1 MVPGKRFVMRV
12 KTTGLGLGSSQH
24 CGCSY
29 GLYTGSEHERSL
41 TIMKLCY
48 FDSFSGISGD
58 MTVGALLDAGADWKA
73 LQDALHSLE
82 LNAQFRLEKTKR
94 KGIAASKFS
103 VDGGEQK
110 AHRHLP
116 HIEKIIRAANL
127 TERARNNALAVF
139 RKLGEAEA
147 KSHSVPIEKV
157 HFHEVGAV
165 DSICDI
171 VGACV
176 ALDLLGIEEVRSSRI
191 NVGSGTVNTEHGVL
205 PVPAP
210 ATAEMLRGLPIYS
223 AGPEAELTTPTGAAL
238 ISTLAVGFGGAPAIR
253 MLSQGFG
260 AGDKDFPGQANVLRV
275 LVGEKTFASEAT
287 IVSVIEANI
296 DDSTP
301 QVLGYAMDRLFEAG
315 ALDVTLTPIF
325 MKKNRPATAISVL
338 AEQNRAEQLAAILF
352 AETST
357 LGMRVTQAERRVL
370 ARSMAEVQTRNG
382 AVRIKYTDTGSFTP
396 EYEDCRR
403 IATEKNIPLRI
414 VMAEAAEAFQ
424 KERSSNH

>member
-1 MVPGKRFVMRV
+1 
-12 KTTGLGLGSSQH
+12 
-24 CGCSY
+24 
-29 GLYTGSEHERSL
+29 
-41 TIMKLCY
+41 MKICY

-58 MTVGALLDAGADWKA
+58 MTVGALVDAGADWQA
-73 LQDALHSLE
+73 LESALHSLQ
-82 LNAQFRLEKTKR
+82 LGASFRLEKTKR
-94 KGIAASKFS
+94 KGIAASKFT

-116 HIEKIIRAANL
+116 HIEKIIVSGNL
-127 TERARNNALAVF
+127 TNLARKNALAVF

-147 KSHSVPIEKV
+147 KSHDVPIEKV

-176 ALDLLGIEEVRSSRI
+176 ALDLLGIDEVRSSRI

-238 ISTLAVGFGGAPAIR
+238 ISTLAAGFGGPPAIR

-260 AGDKDFPGQANVLRV
+260 AGDKDFPSQANVLRV
-275 LVGEKTFASEAT
+275 LVGEKTQAAEAT
-287 IVSVIEANI
+287 TVSVIEANI

-301 QVLGYAMDRLFEAG
+301 QVLGYAMDRLMDAG
-315 ALDVTLTPIF
+315 ALDVTLTPVF

-338 AEQNRAEQLAAILF
+338 AGQDKLEQLASILF

-357 LGMRVTQAERRVL
+357 LGLRVTQAERRVL
-370 ARSMAEVQTRNG
+370 ARSIAEVETSHG
-382 AVRIKYTDTGSFTP
+382 KVRVKYTDTGNFTP
-396 EYEDCRR
+396 EYDDCRR
-403 IATEKNIPLRI
+403 IATEKKVPLRAVI
-414 VMAEAAEAFQ
+414 AEAADAFQ
-424 KERSSNH
+424 KERSSK